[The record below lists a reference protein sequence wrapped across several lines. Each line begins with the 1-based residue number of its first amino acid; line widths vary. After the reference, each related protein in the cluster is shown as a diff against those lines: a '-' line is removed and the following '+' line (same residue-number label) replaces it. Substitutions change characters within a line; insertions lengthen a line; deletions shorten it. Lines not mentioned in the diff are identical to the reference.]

1 VNRQLLAVGHFGHQ
15 AMRVFGVVEDERSV
29 RDIARHTQKA
39 DRLRVSLVDVGNGHR
54 MAAQIDAL
62 LNAVD
67 ADGNL
72 FSRDEVEVGP
82 IAPASSL
89 CLAAMYESMTSAGT

>member
-1 VNRQLLAVGHFGHQ
+1 
-15 AMRVFGVVEDERSV
+15 
-29 RDIARHTQKA
+29 
-39 DRLRVSLVDVGNGHR
+39 

-82 IAPASSL
+82 IAPALSL